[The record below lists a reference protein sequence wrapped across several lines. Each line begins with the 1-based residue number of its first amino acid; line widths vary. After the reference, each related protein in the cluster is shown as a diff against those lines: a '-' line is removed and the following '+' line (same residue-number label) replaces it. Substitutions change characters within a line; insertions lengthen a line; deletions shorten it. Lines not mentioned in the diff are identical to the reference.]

1 MSAPIAPFFSDRL
14 FRDLTNAGKESQ
26 SVHLSYFPKA
36 DNSVINTDLERK
48 MKLAQRISSMI
59 LGLRRKVNIRVRQP
73 LQKILIPVL
82 DERMKNDIAEVE
94 NIILSEVNIKE
105 IEYILSSDDILVKKV
120 KPNFKTLGP
129 RFGKQ
134 MKDVAATIT
143 AMTQKQIN
151 QIEAENKIVL
161 QGASGEFEIGIDDVE
176 IVSEDIPGLAVSSEG
191 QLTVA
196 LDIQISEEL
205 RYEGIARELINR
217 IQNMRKDSGLDVT
230 DKIKLYIRRH
240 KLIDTAVN
248 NHSEY
253 ISTQVLAAEIVLFD
267 DQEVEDAKDVELEE
281 DLTTQ
286 ILIEKVN

>member
-1 MSAPIAPFFSDRL
+1 MDRL
-14 FRDLTNAGKESQ
+14 YRDLTQVTGEDTQ

-36 DNSVINTDLERK
+36 EPSVVDSDLERK

-73 LQKILIPVL
+73 LQKIMVPVL
-82 DERMKNDIAEVE
+82 DERMKTDIEEVAH
-94 NIILSEVNIKE
+94 IILTEVNIKE
-105 IEYILSSDDILVKKV
+105 IEYISGSNDILVKKI

-134 MKDVAATIT
+134 MKEVAATIT
-143 AMTQKQIN
+143 AMSQEQIN
-151 QIEAENKIVL
+151 RIEADGNITISDSSN
-161 QGASGEFEIGIDDVE
+161 QFTIEIGDVE
-176 IVSEDIPGLAVSSEG
+176 IMSEDIPGWLVSTEG

-240 KLIDTAVN
+240 DLIDRAVGKHN
-248 NHSEY
+248 DY
-253 ISTQVLAAEIVLFD
+253 IATQVLANEIVLFD
-267 DQEVEDAKDVELEE
+267 NQEVDKAKDVEIE
-281 DLTTQ
+281 DDLITK